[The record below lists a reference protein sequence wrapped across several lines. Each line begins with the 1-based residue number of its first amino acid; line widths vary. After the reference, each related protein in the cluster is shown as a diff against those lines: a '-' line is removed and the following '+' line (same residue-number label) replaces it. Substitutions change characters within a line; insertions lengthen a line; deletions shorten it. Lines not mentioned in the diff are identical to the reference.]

1 MEINMK
7 KTLLASLLAI
17 STLSG
22 CGTIVGMRADAAKF
36 DFKTTQANTI
46 TQPLRAE
53 SFNSLSTVVVADISS
68 QMGSEYP
75 ADNKRLYKAAIKE
88 LETLLKKTGK
98 YRVISAKEFR
108 KEMVEADVE
117 LDLMIIDEEELELQL
132 AKLGKSL
139 GAGAVVNFGLE
150 AAGDVT
156 SLGSQFKGMGQLLM
170 DGSLTVD
177 MIAGVDFISSKNGNL
192 LWEQKSNV
200 QWVTGTQGL
209 KTTSNTELRKKLALS
224 LQPIINSV
232 LVN

>member
-1 MEINMK
+1 MK
-7 KTLLASLLAI
+7 KTLLASLIAI

-46 TQPLRAE
+46 TQPVK
-53 SFNSLSTVVVADISS
+53 SDVFKGIKSVVIADISS
-68 QMGSEYP
+68 QMGVEYP

-88 LETLLKKTGK
+88 LETLIRNTGK
-98 YRVISAKEFR
+98 YRVISAKAFR
-108 KEMVEADVE
+108 KEIITMDVE
-117 LDLMIIDEEELELQL
+117 FDLMVVDEEELESQL
-132 AKLGKSL
+132 AMLGKSL

-150 AAGDVT
+150 ASGDMT
-156 SLGSQFKGMGQLLM
+156 SLGSQFKGMGQLLI

-177 MIAGVDFISSKNGNL
+177 MVAGVDFISSKNGNL